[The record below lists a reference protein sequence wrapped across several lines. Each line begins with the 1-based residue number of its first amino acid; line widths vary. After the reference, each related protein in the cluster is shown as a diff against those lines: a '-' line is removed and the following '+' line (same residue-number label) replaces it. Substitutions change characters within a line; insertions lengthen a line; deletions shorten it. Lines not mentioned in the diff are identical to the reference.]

1 MVKNFVSKG
10 KILPLYMSEKKQ
22 GQSSR
27 PEYIYEG
34 GKKYKAY
41 DTDTVTRD
49 NYFSDLLVPYTSYFK
64 SPIAKLDAIRKG
76 LQPGA
81 INDLIVVTGA
91 TQTDVSRWL
100 DITEPTLRKH
110 IQNTKELNL
119 GISEHIIQLF
129 ELFNKGIDTFGS
141 LTEFKHWLKSYNIG
155 IDAVPFD
162 LLDTITGIGIIMNEL
177 IRIDYGATA

>member
-1 MVKNFVSKG
+1 MEKSFVLFG
-10 KILPLYMSEKKQ
+10 KILPLSMGKEKTK
-22 GQSSR
+22 GKESS
-27 PEYIYEG
+27 YIYEG
-34 GKKYKAY
+34 GKRYKVY
-41 DTDTVTRD
+41 DMDTDAKALLL
-49 NYFSDLLVPYTSYFK
+49 SDVLVPYTTYFK

-76 LQPGA
+76 LQANA

-91 TQTDVSRWL
+91 TQADVSRWL

-110 IQNTKELNL
+110 IQNTKELNI

-129 ELFNKGIDTFGS
+129 ELFNKGLDTFGS
-141 LTEFKHWLKSYNIG
+141 LDEFKSWLKSYNMG

-162 LLDTITGIGIIMNEL
+162 ILDTITGIGIVMNEL